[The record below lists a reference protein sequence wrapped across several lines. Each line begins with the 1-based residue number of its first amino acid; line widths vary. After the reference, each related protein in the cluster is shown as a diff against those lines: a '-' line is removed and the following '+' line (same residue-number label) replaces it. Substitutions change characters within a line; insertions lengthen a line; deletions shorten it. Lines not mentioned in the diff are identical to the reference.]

1 MPEGSCEILLK
12 SGMSLWMTALIVAG
26 FHRYASRTQPPGLL
40 GRDRLHPKVRV
51 CVQAC
56 MCVCVLAFVFKCK
69 SVTSHPHWAEIRGS
83 PEGAWSLEESG
94 ESD

>member
-26 FHRYASRTQPPGLL
+26 FHRYASRTHPPGLL

-51 CVQAC
+51 C
-56 MCVCVLAFVFKCK
+56 VFKCK

>member
-26 FHRYASRTQPPGLL
+26 FHRYASHTQPPGLL

-56 MCVCVLAFVFKCK
+56 MCVCVSICV
-69 SVTSHPHWAEIRGS
+69 
-83 PEGAWSLEESG
+83 
-94 ESD
+94 